1 MKIYL
6 DIDGVLL
13 TKNGEPAVGVLE
25 FLKKVT
31 EHDCYWL
38 TTHCKDDSVEGV
50 QFHLKQK
57 LPQEAFEYIK
67 KIKPNPW
74 GTLKTEGLDFSSE
87 FMWFDDTLFQSEEA
101 VLRQH
106 NALNAFRLVDLRKY
120 PDQLLQELI

>member
-13 TKNGEPAVGVLE
+13 TKHGEPATGLLE

-38 TTHCKDDSVEGV
+38 TTHCKDDSVKSV
-50 QFHLKQK
+50 QQHLSQK
-57 LPQEAFEYIK
+57 LPEEIFEYIK
-67 KIKPNPW
+67 KIKPNAW
-74 GTLKTEGLDFSSE
+74 GTLKTEGIDFTSE
-87 FMWFDDTLFQSEEA
+87 FLWFDDTLFQSEEA
-101 VLRQH
+101 ILRQN
-106 NALNAFRLVDLRKY
+106 NALKSFRLVDLKKY